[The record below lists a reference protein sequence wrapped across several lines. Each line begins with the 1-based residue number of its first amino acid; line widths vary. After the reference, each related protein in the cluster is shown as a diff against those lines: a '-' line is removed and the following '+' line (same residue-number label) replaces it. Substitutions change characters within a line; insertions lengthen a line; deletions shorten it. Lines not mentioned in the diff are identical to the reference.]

1 MFFKNGFNKLF
12 TIVTSLFFIN
22 CVPNYYVQNKA
33 KVSNI
38 PEEVVKSRS
47 YNYSKNKKEEFIPYK
62 PIKLV
67 NETSVASKK
76 LKEHIKVSNEVAV
89 RSNYKHYS
97 AKAESVLSTAK
108 TFLGT
113 PYRYG
118 GVTRSGIDC
127 SSLVQQSFKPHNIS
141 LPRVSRDQ
149 ARKGKFVSKSKLEK
163 GDLVFFATNGRG
175 KVSHVGIIVD
185 PDGMN
190 SSFIHASSSKGVMIS
205 NLNNSYWSK
214 RYLHARRVIKS

>member
-1 MFFKNGFNKLF
+1 MFFKSEFNKLF
-12 TIVTSLFFIN
+12 TIVVSLFFIN
-22 CVPNYYVQNKA
+22 CVPNYYVQNEA
-33 KVSNI
+33 TVSNL
-38 PEEVVKSRS
+38 PEEIVKSRS
-47 YNYSKNKKEEFIPYK
+47 YNYVKKEKEEFIPYK
-62 PIKLV
+62 PIKLI

-76 LKEHIKVSNEVAV
+76 LKEHIKLSNKLSE
-89 RSNYKHYS
+89 RNNYIHYS
-97 AKAESVLSTAK
+97 AKADKVLSTAK

-141 LPRVSRDQ
+141 LPRVSKDQ
-149 ARKGKFVSKSKLEK
+149 AKKGKFVSKSRLEK
-163 GDLVFFATNGRG
+163 GDLVFFATNGGG
-175 KVSHVGIIVD
+175 KVSHVGIVVD
-185 PDGMN
+185 PKGMN
-190 SSFIHASSSKGVMIS
+190 SSFIHASYSKGVMVS